1 MNALSIYLV
10 TAPVDHC
17 PDYDTTRSL
26 VVIAASPEE
35 AKNMTKPSPMLIEVY
50 PDHPHEKPTPSSHW
64 DVDHSRLVVLHLGS
78 ARLGAI
84 PGVVCE
90 DNRGA

>member
-10 TAPVDHC
+10 SAPADHC
-17 PDYDTTRSL
+17 PEYDCTRSL
-26 VVIAASPEE
+26 VVIAPSPED
-35 AKNMTKPSPMLIEVY
+35 AKNMVKSSPMLTELY
-50 PDHPHEKPTPSSHW
+50 PDHPHDTPTPKSHW
-64 DVDHSRLVVLHLGS
+64 DVDRSRLVVLHLGS